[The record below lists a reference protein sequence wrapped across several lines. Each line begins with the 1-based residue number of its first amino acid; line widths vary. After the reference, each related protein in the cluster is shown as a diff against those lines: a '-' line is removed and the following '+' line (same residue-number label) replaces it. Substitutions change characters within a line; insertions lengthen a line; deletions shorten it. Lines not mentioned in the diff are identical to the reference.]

1 MFEFYKK
8 TSAYS
13 KEKKELFLKKA
24 FDSMLKNVCIQKNK
38 QMKL

>member
-8 TSAYS
+8 TSAYF
-13 KEKKELFLKKA
+13 KEKKELFFKKA